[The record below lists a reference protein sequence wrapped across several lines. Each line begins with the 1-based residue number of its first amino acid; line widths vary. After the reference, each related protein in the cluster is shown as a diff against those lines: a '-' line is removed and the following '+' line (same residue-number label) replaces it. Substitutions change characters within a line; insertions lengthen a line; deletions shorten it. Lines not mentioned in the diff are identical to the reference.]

1 MYNQTAVQ
9 QTMSLFMAMHL
20 CMDLP
25 IILKNYICKSYNC
38 TGRKTITK
46 RAAAAA
52 ATANAPPPAVS
63 TLAPIPLA
71 NPVTTCSPPTDTPLN
86 NPVPTSVSSTTVDV
100 STAAPAGRTVASA
113 GTSGLPALNTNTG
126 SLLNKSII
134 DVFDE
139 RENIVNNNPNSK
151 LSTHHKDLLRQP
163 MTLRTFVDMFTTYE
177 KSKEGS
183 NGNEKSTT
191 IQKRQRKA
199 KGQPIVDYRAV
210 RMLPHVFMS
219 NADPLNKYYPK
230 FPKPYGA
237 MI

>member
-9 QTMSLFMAMHL
+9 QTICLFMAMHL

-86 NPVPTSVSSTTVDV
+86 NPVPTSVSSTT
-100 STAAPAGRTVASA
+100 A
-113 GTSGLPALNTNTG
+113 LP
-126 SLLNKSII
+126 
-134 DVFDE
+134 
-139 RENIVNNNPNSK
+139 
-151 LSTHHKDLLRQP
+151 THK
-163 MTLRTFVDMFTTYE
+163 
-177 KSKEGS
+177 
-183 NGNEKSTT
+183 
-191 IQKRQRKA
+191 KRNR
-199 KGQPIVDYRAV
+199 
-210 RMLPHVFMS
+210 
-219 NADPLNKYYPK
+219 
-230 FPKPYGA
+230 
-237 MI
+237 